1 MQSNASSSPD
11 GSRPF
16 RRAGESAARPA
27 NAARPARPA
36 RPASDASDAG
46 DARPTIVFLH
56 GTRLTGSQW
65 ATQVAALS
73 DAYHCLAI
81 DLPGHGNQ
89 HGVPFTLEGAADH
102 VADVI
107 EREAHG
113 GRAIVVGL
121 SLGGYVAM
129 ALAAR
134 WPERVA
140 GLVICGATAEPVGRR
155 AIFYRGLA
163 AIFSRVPDDIL
174 DVVNRRFFGWRFP
187 PEVAAPILADG
198 FYFGGGAV
206 AVRSLI
212 GERFRPRLAAY
223 PGPSL
228 LLNGEYDLFF
238 RPTERSF
245 ASVAANPRRAL
256 IRGASH
262 HTNLDRP
269 EAFTIAIRRFA
280 AAIST
285 GPER

>member
-1 MQSNASSSPD
+1 VLD
-11 GSRPF
+11 
-16 RRAGESAARPA
+16 AR
-27 NAARPARPA
+27 
-36 RPASDASDAG
+36 

-56 GTRLTGSQW
+56 GTRLSGSQW
-65 ATQVAALS
+65 APQVAALS
-73 DAYHCLAI
+73 DAFHCIAV
-81 DLPGHGNQ
+81 DLPGHGRE
-89 HGVPFTLEGAADH
+89 HGKPFTLEGAAER
-102 VADVI
+102 VAELI
-107 EREAHG
+107 NQEAHG

-129 ALAAR
+129 AVAAR

-140 GLVICGATAEPVGRR
+140 GLAISGATAEPVGIR

-163 AIFSRVPDDIL
+163 AVFSRIPDHVL

-187 PEVAAPILADG
+187 PEIAGPILADG
-198 FYFGGGAV
+198 FFFAGGAV
-206 AVRSLI
+206 AVRSLV

-245 ASVAANPRRAL
+245 ADVAANPSRGL
-256 IRGASH
+256 IRGATH

-280 AAIST
+280 EAVTA
-285 GPER
+285 GLEG